1 MKKIFFA
8 LAVLVLAFTGCSQED
23 EAIQTNEQKAVKVVV
38 NMDKPGFGTDARAA
52 RKGWEPNDEV
62 VAVLNNGNVFR
73 YLKLTYDG
81 TLKTW
86 ETKVLEPNAEGVYG
100 EVTGPGGLSD
110 LFRTGEEN
118 TTSGAVKAAYFSS
131 GIVAVYGVD
140 LTSPDVEIVTKGTS
154 NGSSM
159 PLCECV
165 MTCETDNGYTLEMT
179 DDDELVLTLN
189 ITMVPRVAQ
198 FTIRGLSKT
207 DVNLLVTID
216 RGTFTG
222 YTGGFITSSGIE
234 LKKARIFS
242 ALFWMHSND
251 DGISFY
257 AHPWETLTEEDDDDD
272 TYSDEFTGL
281 GTFDFVVGTSD
292 GVWTRS
298 FTGKT
303 DLKDGDA
310 VIMDGPTTSPGK
322 WTLVDD
328 REK

>member
-1 MKKIFFA
+1 MKKMFFA
-8 LAVLVLAFTGCSQED
+8 LAALVLAFTGCSQEE
-23 EAIQTNEQKAVKVVV
+23 EAIQVSEKKAVKVVV
-38 NMDKPGFGTDARAA
+38 NMDKPGFGEDARAA
-52 RKGWEPNDEV
+52 RQGWEDGDVV

-100 EVTGPGGLSD
+100 EVTGPRGLSD

-131 GIVAVYGVD
+131 GIVAVYGAD
-140 LTSPDVEIVTKGTS
+140 PYSPDVEIVTNGTPY
-154 NGSSM
+154 SSM

-165 MTCETDNGYTLEMT
+165 MTCETDNGYTLEKT

-207 DVNLLVTID
+207 DVNLLVIID
-216 RGTFTG
+216 SGTFTG
-222 YTGGFITSSGIE
+222 YTGGFIKSSGIE
-234 LKKARIFS
+234 LKKTCISGAP
-242 ALFWMHSND
+242 FWTHDNE

-257 AHPWETLTEEDDDDD
+257 AHPWETLTEEDGDY
-272 TYSDEFTGL
+272 TYSDEFTEL
-281 GTFDFVVGTSD
+281 GTFKFAVETSD
-292 GVWTRS
+292 GVFERS

-310 VIMDGPTTSPGK
+310 VIMDGPTTSPSK
-322 WTLVDD
+322 WTVVDD